1 MASDNIVTVSVDL
14 AEDQLRMA
22 VTGRPQ
28 VDLALLHNKYI
39 ALSARIKGTLQLETN
54 LPFPFDKIVAA
65 VSRLVWEAIKAV
77 LNVFLAQ
84 IQIVLV
90 PPRFE
95 SPKQETGIALNNIAP
110 SYFAYDG
117 GGTPKERYAA
127 YSVGLTAGKV

>member
-39 ALSARIKGTLQLETN
+39 AFSARIKGTLQLETN

-90 PPRFE
+90 LVPPRFE
-95 SPKQETGIALNNIAP
+95 SPKQETGIALVTSLPAI
-110 SYFAYDG
+110 SH
-117 GGTPKERYAA
+117 TMAA
-127 YSVGLTAGKV
+127 ARQRSDMQRIL